1 MHISAQNNI
10 IMKRTNS
17 MVYASRNNNQSSTS
31 EQFTV
36 VSYEEA
42 CITDARDTRNDVL
55 FDAEDEPEF
64 NNWD

>member
-1 MHISAQNNI
+1 
-10 IMKRTNS
+10 